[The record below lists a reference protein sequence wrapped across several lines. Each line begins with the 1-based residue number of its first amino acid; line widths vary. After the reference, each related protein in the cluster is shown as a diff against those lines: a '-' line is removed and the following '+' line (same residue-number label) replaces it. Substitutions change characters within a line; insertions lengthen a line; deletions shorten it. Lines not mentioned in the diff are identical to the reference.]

1 MDTRD
6 QALSNLTRLHD
17 QSHPIPPPSS
27 KPTKELLTPSGEHHG
42 GVDGEGLVMTTTT
55 ISPLRSPK
63 RTPDQLS
70 RGRTGGGGGS
80 IS

>member
-17 QSHPIPPPSS
+17 QYHPIPPPSS
-27 KPTKELLTPSGEHHG
+27 KPTKELLTPDSEHHG
-42 GVDGEGLVMTTTT
+42 GVDGEGLVMTTAM
-55 ISPLRSPK
+55 ISPLWSPK
-63 RTPDQLS
+63 RTLDQPS
-70 RGRTGGGGGS
+70 RGRIGGGGGS